1 MKRFAGLVLIA
12 LVLAGL
18 FGGTVWA
25 HGWTVAWVAWVGAVA
40 VAAVLGV
47 AMGWLYGEYSGTL
60 DATLK

>member
-25 HGWTVAWVAWVGAVA
+25 HGWAAAWVAWVGAVG
-40 VAAVLGV
+40 VAAVLWV
-47 AMGWLYGEYSGTL
+47 AMGWLYGE
-60 DATLK
+60 